1 MLLCKGPSL
10 GKFASFFQKGTFQYV
25 LFLLCTRVRSV
36 FYLTNFLPF
45 CALQVVGTAVLGVG
59 VWLAVDTGSFITLT
73 KLSSIKEQV
82 NKFVLRIEELKF
94 TSWK

>member
-10 GKFASFFQKGTFQYV
+10 GKFASFFPERNFPICAFSIVYS
-25 LFLLCTRVRSV
+25 RVSCV

-82 NKFVLRIEELKF
+82 NNSIE
-94 TSWK
+94 